1 MSERLTQLQRLADE
15 LHEVNQE
22 LSRAAR
28 PLDGHPDLDDQQKL
42 EIGTRLRVGLAR
54 WDDVTRR
61 ISQVLQADGANGS
74 RGTPDDEV

>member
-1 MSERLTQLQRLADE
+1 MSERLTQLQRLADD
-15 LHEVNQE
+15 LHEINQE

-28 PLDGHPDLDDQQKL
+28 PLEGQPDLHDRQKL

-61 ISQVLQADGANGS
+61 ISQVLQADSANG
-74 RGTPDDEV
+74 